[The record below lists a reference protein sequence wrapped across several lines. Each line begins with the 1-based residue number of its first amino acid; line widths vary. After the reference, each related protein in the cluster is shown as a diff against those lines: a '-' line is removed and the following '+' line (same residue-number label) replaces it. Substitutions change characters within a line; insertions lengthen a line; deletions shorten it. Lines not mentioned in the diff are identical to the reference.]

1 MRRLARRSS
10 ALLAAFISS
19 LLTLL
24 VASITPVWSVFVFS
38 SFEAHIHNGVLWESL
53 AWLPHNLLPGYR
65 MMLNPRQ
72 PCSNGRCTTR
82 SGMRKSSSL
91 SKAAAPNS
99 RSSVRKARNAN
110 PHRSK

>member
-38 SFEAHIHNGVLWESL
+38 SFESHIHNGVLWESL
-53 AWLPHNLLPGYR
+53 AWLPHNLAVVNNSEVL
-65 MMLNPRQ
+65 
-72 PCSNGRCTTR
+72 
-82 SGMRKSSSL
+82 SSQLIQENKWNMFLAGVAVVVSL
-91 SKAAAPNS
+91 VVAL
-99 RSSVRKARNAN
+99 RVF
-110 PHRSK
+110 